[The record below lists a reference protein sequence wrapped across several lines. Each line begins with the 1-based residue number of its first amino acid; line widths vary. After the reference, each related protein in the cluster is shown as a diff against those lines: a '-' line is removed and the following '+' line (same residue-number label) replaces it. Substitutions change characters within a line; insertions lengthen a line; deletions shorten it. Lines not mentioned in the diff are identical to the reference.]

1 MYSRKNSI
9 TEHYDKNHQSIE
21 WSGENEDLLAEWC
34 DIAQCYR
41 WLHSQSHYKFSKLH
55 ALFTIPT
62 IVFSTVSGTTLF
74 AQLNANAH
82 IQIIIQIIIGSIN
95 IFVGVL
101 STIQQ
106 YLKISELNESHRIA
120 SLMWD
125 KLIRNIRFELAKSP
139 LERTEASQFLK
150 NSRQEFDRLMEN
162 SPNIPP
168 DIINLF
174 KKTFSGE
181 KNSKERKYYDNLKKP
196 DICNYIISINENRIK
211 WFLTNDDDDN
221 VEKNKKKNNSDS
233 DSDSDGD
240 NSSNNGDS
248 NKNKNFNKVIPQY
261 TRQSSIIHNKPRKI
275 SIKKQQSVHRKSL
288 LNKNLLE
295 KRSLTYMNTMNEIGK
310 SKQINSEI
318 KKDIKTKQ
326 RSFSEYS
333 SDKNSSGNESHEN
346 KDDNNYNRSENKSLD
361 AILKLKKTIM
371 NKLYMDDDEDDDDK
385 TENTDKNE
393 NNDENV

>member
-1 MYSRKNSI
+1 MNSRKSSI

-74 AQLNANAH
+74 AQLNAGTH
-82 IQIIIQIIIGSIN
+82 IQRIIQIIIGSIN

-106 YLKISELNESHRIA
+106 YLKISELNESHRIS

-125 KLIRNIRFELAKSP
+125 KLIRNIRFELSKSP

-211 WFLTNDDDDN
+211 WFLTDDDDD
-221 VEKNKKKNNSDS
+221 VEKNKIKNNIDNDSNSNSDS
-233 DSDSDGD
+233 SSDID
-240 NSSNNGDS
+240 
-248 NKNKNFNKVIPQY
+248 KNKKINKIIPKY
-261 TRQSSIIHNKPRKI
+261 VRQSSIMPRKM
-275 SIKKQQSVHRKSL
+275 SILKQKSVHRKSL

-295 KRSLTYMNTMNEIGK
+295 KRSLNYMNTMNEIGK
-310 SKQINSEI
+310 SKQFNSNI
-318 KKDIKTKQ
+318 KKDIKIKQ
-326 RSFSEYS
+326 RSFSENS
-333 SDKNSSGNESHEN
+333 QDKNSSGKESHIN
-346 KDDNNYNRSENKSLD
+346 NDDINRNSSENKSLD
-361 AILKLKKTIM
+361 VILKQKKIIM
-371 NKLYMDDDEDDDDK
+371 NKLYMDDNDD
-385 TENTDKNE
+385 ENTNE
-393 NNDENV
+393 NKNNDENI